1 VDCCDHVCVL
11 CSQVRHVEGF
21 EFADVGSS
29 QFVKVT
35 ADSSVE
41 DAYLLGSGHWH
52 ELVLLE
58 ELGELLTTVEL
69 LLGGDVEIGTELSER
84 SDLTVL
90 RELELERTGDLFHGL
105 DLGS

>member
-1 VDCCDHVCVL
+1 MDCCDHACVL
-11 CSQVRHVEGF
+11 CFQVRHVEGF
-21 EFADVGSS
+21 ELCDVGGS
-29 QFVKVT
+29 QFVKIT
-35 ADSSVE
+35 ADSSIE
-41 DAYLLGSGHWH
+41 DAHLLGSGHGD